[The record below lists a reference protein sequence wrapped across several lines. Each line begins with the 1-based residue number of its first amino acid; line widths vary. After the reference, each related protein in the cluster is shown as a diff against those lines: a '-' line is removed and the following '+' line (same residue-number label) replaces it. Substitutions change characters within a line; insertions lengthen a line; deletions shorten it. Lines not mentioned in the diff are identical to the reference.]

1 MPEWIPFV
9 VFTAWCAALSV
20 IDATTLRLPNA
31 STLLGAVA
39 VLGYGVATGRG
50 SVAVIG
56 GLLLALLY
64 LTVHLLAPS
73 AMGAGDVKLA
83 IGVGAAAALGGGE
96 AWVLAALLAPL
107 GTAVAGLVLIVRRR
121 RSGRTVVPH
130 GPFMCAATVFALV
143 AG

>member
-1 MPEWIPFV
+1 MPDWIPFL

-20 IDATTLRLPNA
+20 VDFATLRLPNT

-39 VLGYGVATGRG
+39 VLGYSIATERG

-56 GLLLALLY
+56 GLLLAFLY
-64 LTVHLLAPS
+64 LTVHLLAPTS
-73 AMGAGDVKLA
+73 MGAGDVKLA

-96 AWVLAALLAPL
+96 VWVLAALLAPL
-107 GTAVAGLVLIVRRR
+107 GTAVAGLVLIVRHRR
-121 RSGRTVVPH
+121 AGRTVLPH